1 MEQFWKTF
9 ERYDAYF
16 LSAEYLMTATAKDY
30 EKQTGIRE
38 DAKLDFEWASGL
50 VNKLQK
56 IKSVS
61 SKRKEVRSSVTRDRM
76 LYDFC
81 MDQDIE
87 PCPLLL
93 YLIQWPVDLADM
105 HQV

>member
-1 MEQFWKTF
+1 MHSLDRKNL
-9 ERYDAYF
+9 R
-16 LSAEYLMTATAKDY
+16 
-30 EKQTGIRE
+30 
-38 DAKLDFEWASGL
+38 LDFEWASGL

-61 SKRKEVRSSVTRDRM
+61 SKRKEVRSSITRDRM

-81 MDQDIE
+81 MDHDIE

-93 YLIQWPVDLADM
+93 YLIPWPVDLDDI